1 MYCPRCSQEQASS
14 EVKFCSRCGFLLTA
28 ISEVTANDGLI
39 PQVYAP
45 KKDKKP
51 LTRFLN
57 LRSFLIA
64 LQIFSLLLIPLAAIT
79 DAPEEIVTMLFG
91 FTAGVFFSLLASF
104 FLGNNP
110 KFKVNKSDNFAPSE
124 LNESQ
129 TNFALPPQT
138 SQPVS
143 SYAPPIGS
151 WKTFTTND
159 LAPHSVTDRTTKLLN
174 RDE

>member
-1 MYCPRCSQEQASS
+1 MYCPRCSQEQISS
-14 EVKFCSRCGFLLTA
+14 EVNFCSRCGFLLTGV
-28 ISEVTANDGLI
+28 SEVTANDGLI
-39 PQVYAP
+39 PQIYAP
-45 KKDKKP
+45 KKVKKP
-51 LTRFLN
+51 LAQYLN
-57 LRSFLIA
+57 LRAFLIA
-64 LQIFSLLLIPLAAIT
+64 LQILSLLLILFAAIT

-104 FLGNNP
+104 FLPNKP
-110 KFKVNKSDNFAPSE
+110 KLEVSKSGKNSTDE
-124 LNESQ
+124 LNKAQ

-143 SYAPPIGS
+143 GYAPPAGV

-174 RDE
+174 KDE